1 MFGESQVT
9 FMMWI
14 KEVYPYL
21 VIGITFI
28 IILAFILEWYLSKFP
43 EWDAKRV
50 RESQSN
56 ENKTNK
62 KTYKGEILD

>member
-1 MFGESQVT
+1 MFGEPQVT

-21 VIGITFI
+21 VIGITLI
-28 IILAFILEWYLSKFP
+28 IILAFIIEWYLSKFP

-50 RESQSN
+50 REK
-56 ENKTNK
+56 NK
-62 KTYKGEILD
+62 